1 MSACKFYVDFRIHP
15 WFFQNHQ
22 GQTPPVVAWVG
33 RALGI
38 LHGAFSESEKPLPV
52 AFPEYLVDATRQLG
66 RTIRVFGDTTQDLE
80 ELLRSVRGHTW
91 VQENVILSEVKPV
104 PEKVRYWAV
113 FSRERWP
120 HRRRS
125 AQAYR
130 SLCER
135 VERLPSVRMVSKSNG
150 NPFVLAI
157 AKNRATWDKEVP
169 GRLDGFGLS
178 QKTKPVP
185 VPCF

>member
-1 MSACKFYVDFRIHP
+1 MSTCTFYVELRVHP
-15 WFFQNHQ
+15 WFFQDHQ
-22 GQTPPVVAWVG
+22 GKMPPVVAWVG
-33 RALGI
+33 RTMSI
-38 LHGAFSESEKPLPV
+38 LHGVFSESEKSLPV

-66 RTIRVFGDTTQDLE
+66 RTIRVFGANAQELE
-80 ELLRSVRGHTW
+80 ELVRSVRGHEW

-104 PEKVRYWAV
+104 PEKVSYWAV

-125 AQAYR
+125 AQVYR
-130 SLCER
+130 SLCEH

-150 NPFVLAI
+150 NPFVLSI
-157 AKNRATWDKEVP
+157 AKSRATWDKEVI